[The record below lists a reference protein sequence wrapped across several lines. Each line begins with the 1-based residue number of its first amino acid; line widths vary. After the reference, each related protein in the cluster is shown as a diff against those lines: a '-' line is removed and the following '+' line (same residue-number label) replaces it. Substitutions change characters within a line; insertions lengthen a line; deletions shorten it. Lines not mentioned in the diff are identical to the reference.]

1 MLPQGATADLVGFA
15 EQQRLRAAHP
25 ETQTVARLLIGR
37 CSCDFVRSRVAD
49 EREDERHLRE
59 RYRRLGVPRNAV
71 ITAFERHRRGAGV
84 RPPGEGWPRALVR
97 FIAEHARN
105 AGPTLYYLQFSPEAV
120 LAPPGDIRRL
130 ALTELVADPEGWMA
144 EGKPTL
150 VTR

>member
-1 MLPQGATADLVGFA
+1 
-15 EQQRLRAAHP
+15 
-25 ETQTVARLLIGR
+25 
-37 CSCDFVRSRVAD
+37 
-49 EREDERHLRE
+49 
-59 RYRRLGVPRNAV
+59 
-71 ITAFERHRRGAGV
+71 
-84 RPPGEGWPRALVR
+84 LVR